1 MATSL
6 SAAPD
11 RQRSVTAAFSALRL
25 LDRPTSTSQEVAEAL
40 EQEPQLGKQMLK
52 MARSPLFGVR
62 SPDLTVARAV
72 VLLGFVTVRKLVV
85 LSLCRDLGSLSD
97 EAETDQWRRALWV
110 GIAAEQIMR
119 RIDEPAAAEAL
130 MAGMVSVMSDA
141 FDGELADEAVGRTR
155 TVDPARMARFIDAA
169 VRVADL
175 VIAASPGLPP
185 TTDVDEALEA
195 AGLGPLSDGRLGV
208 DIRRGFDLYASL
220 LV

>member
-11 RQRSVTAAFSALRL
+11 RHRSVTAAFSALRL
-25 LDRPTSTSQEVAEAL
+25 LDRATSTSQEVAEVL
-40 EQEPQLGKQMLK
+40 EQEPRLGKQMLK

-62 SPDLTVARAV
+62 APDLTVSRAV

-85 LSLCRDLGSLSD
+85 LSLCRDLGNLSN

-141 FDGELADEAVGRTR
+141 FDGDLADEAVGRAR
-155 TVDPARMARFIDAA
+155 AVDPKRMERFIDAA

-175 VIAASPGLPP
+175 VVAASPGLPP
-185 TTDVDEALEA
+185 TAEVDEALEA
-195 AGLGPLSDGRLGV
+195 AGLGSLSDGRLCV
-208 DIRRGFDLYASL
+208 DIRRGFELYASL